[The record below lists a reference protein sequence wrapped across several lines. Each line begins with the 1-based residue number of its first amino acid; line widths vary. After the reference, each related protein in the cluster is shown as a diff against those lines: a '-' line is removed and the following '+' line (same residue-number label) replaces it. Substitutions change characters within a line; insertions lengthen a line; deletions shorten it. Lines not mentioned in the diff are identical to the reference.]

1 MRRRETVYPNDEHF
15 KRHAIGCYGLDAWVC
30 AMTYLKRKRTFVDV
44 GAHIGHFTYNALDKF
59 KDIVAFEPRP
69 VNFECL
75 QQNINKRVD
84 KMRKKPR
91 SVRLF
96 LAAVGDVQMH
106 KPRAWF
112 TDPSNGKNSGAWEI
126 SLEDNG
132 GQELATDFLTIDAL
146 QLKDCD
152 LIKIDTQGWESR
164 VLKGAQKTIEDCKPV
179 LIVELVNNNAENEP
193 LLHEVRG
200 MGYNLLAIV
209 QKNGIFKAK

>member
-1 MRRRETVYPNDEHF
+1 MKRETVYPGDEHF
-15 KRHAIGCYGLDAWVC
+15 KRHAIGAYGFDSWSC
-30 AMTYLKRKRTFVDV
+30 AMTYLKRRRTFVDV
-44 GAHIGHFTYNALDKF
+44 GAHIGHFTYNALDRF

-69 VNFECL
+69 LNFQCLERNVNA
-75 QQNINKRVD
+75 RVA
-84 KMRKKPR
+84 KLRKKPR

-112 TDPSNGKNSGAWEI
+112 SDPSAGKNSGAWEI

-132 GQELATDFLTIDAL
+132 GEELATDFLTIDSL

-164 VLKGAQKTIEDCKPV
+164 VLKGAAKTIEACKPV
-179 LIVELVNNNAENEP
+179 LIVELVNDSNINE
-193 LLHEVRG
+193 LLIKEVQA
-200 MGYNLLAIV
+200 MGYNILAIV